1 MIQGI
6 QERFEDNEK
15 ILKYGCYFLCLAELG
30 NRINKAA
37 GKYDFEEEGEEAVMY
52 DVNIQ
57 YACYVGN
64 GAMKSDCTILD
75 PAFILGDLTGKKY
88 RFSRTITQPQYPY
101 YIIENVKPGYT
112 HFTLCYDG
120 ALWDPLDPARPAAK
134 QYKPRSYRLLEVV

>member
-30 NRINKAA
+30 ERINRAA
-37 GKYDFEEEGEEAVMY
+37 GNPVYENDVEADMF
-52 DVNIQ
+52 DANTL
-57 YACYVGN
+57 YAFLVKN

-75 PAFILGDLTGKKY
+75 PAYILRHLTSKEY
-88 RFSRTITQPQYPY
+88 RFSRTIAQPQYPY

-112 HFTLCYDG
+112 HFTLCYNG
-120 ALWDPLDPARPAAK
+120 VLWDPLDPVRPAAK